1 MLSSG
6 VNSLIGLMKE
16 FKINEPSL
24 FSSTESE
31 CDVEDEFYSTT
42 VENAQ
47 VSLVKTIKVH
57 F

>member
-6 VNSLIGLMKE
+6 VNSIIGLMKE

-24 FSSTESE
+24 LSTESE
-31 CDVEDEFYSTT
+31 CEVEDDFYTTT